1 MDNTQQVKRNTILAY
16 GGLATPLAMIGYP
29 IAIWLIPFYSEVV
42 GIPLYIIANLLLVAR
57 FTDVITVFT
66 LLKYL
71 MWNTKLTRH
80 PPKYVR

>member
-42 GIPLYIIANLLLVAR
+42 KIPLLVIANLLLI
-57 FTDVITVFT
+57 FLSLSPWKISG
-66 LLKYL
+66 L
-71 MWNTKLTRH
+71 
-80 PPKYVR
+80 